1 MQRRVENVF
10 TTDKLKSNSK
20 FYGGR
25 LELFWWPFTF
35 FVEKAI
41 IAIVHSYS
49 LVAMHFALA
58 PLQFALT
65 MNILGS
71 VGGNLW
77 SKPWKFMKSGWN
89 IAPLRHMKNQ
99 RWEDR
104 DTSFSKL
111 APSGALIAIPTY
123 YWSTTP
129 PPTFSDHTGPQ
140 HWTFTFWALQLY
152 KGYNAI

>member
-41 IAIVHSYS
+41 IAIVHFYS

-89 IAPLRHMKNQ
+89 IAPLRHMKTQ

-111 APSGALIAIPTY
+111 LYETLPKALRTR
-123 YWSTTP
+123 SLT
-129 PPTFSDHTGPQ
+129 
-140 HWTFTFWALQLY
+140 ALTSNFGCLSLVWFGRFGLQILCTLH
-152 KGYNAI
+152 ILHI